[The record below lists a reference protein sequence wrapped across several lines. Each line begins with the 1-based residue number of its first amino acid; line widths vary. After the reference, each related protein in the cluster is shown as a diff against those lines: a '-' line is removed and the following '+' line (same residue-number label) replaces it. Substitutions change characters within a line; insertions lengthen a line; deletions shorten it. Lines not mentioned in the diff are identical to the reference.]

1 MNTTTKTTA
10 QLSRLGLF
18 RRGAAAAAALGAA
31 ALPATLPAA
40 ARAAPGGEADAVEPG
55 AGAWR
60 TWFTP
65 GGDALRPPAPP
76 AGGDDL
82 AQVRAL
88 VGQRDAATL
97 DRIAHWDAGAP
108 PYRWIET
115 ATDLLKETP
124 DGRRGRVWAYLAGA
138 MDDATIAAW
147 DAKYAYRR
155 PRPSRAEPALAP
167 AVAVPRSPAYPS
179 EHAAVGAAA
188 AAVLGFFFPDRA
200 DALRAAAEE
209 AARSRVLAGV
219 QYPSDAAAGLELGR
233 RVADFAL
240 ARARGDGADT
250 PWDGVVPDGPD
261 RWRGQNP
268 VGVTDRYIAPFV
280 LAAADRLRPPPPPAP
295 GSAESA
301 AELAELTGLQRTPRM
316 VGLALGHQYSY
327 NGASGFDVA
336 ALRHVDRLVFE
347 GGLQDSPRAA
357 RAYALVAV
365 AYADAWIA
373 TQDAKYHYWAPRPAQ
388 LDPSLTTVFPT
399 PNHPSYPSNR
409 AAIARAPAV
418 VLGHLFPRDAE
429 RFRQEAEQ
437 AAESAVWA
445 GIHFRSDVE
454 SSKAMGEAIGRL
466 VIARD
471 QR

>member
-1 MNTTTKTTA
+1 VNTTTA
-10 QLSRLGLF
+10 HLSRVALF
-18 RRGAAAAAALGAA
+18 RRGAAAAAARAA
-31 ALPATLPAA
+31 ATLPT
-40 ARAAPGGEADAVEPG
+40 AVGATPTHQEGLLEPG
-55 AGAWR
+55 AGGWR

-65 GGDALRPPAPP
+65 SGSALRPPAPP
-76 AGGDDL
+76 SGAADL

-88 VGQRDAATL
+88 AGQRDAAAL
-97 DRIAHWDAGAP
+97 DRIAHWNAGAP

-124 DGRRGRVWAYLAGA
+124 DGRRGRVWAYLTGA
-138 MDDATIAAW
+138 MHDATVAAW
-147 DAKYAYRR
+147 DGKYHFNR
-155 PRPSRAEPALAP
+155 PRPSQADPAVAP
-167 AVAVPRSPAYPS
+167 VVAVPRSPSYPS

-188 AAVLGFFFPDRA
+188 AEVLAFFFPDRA

-219 QYPSDAAAGLELGR
+219 QYPSDATAGLELGR
-233 RVADFAL
+233 RVAGFAL
-240 ARARGDGADT
+240 ERARGDGADT
-250 PWDGVVPDGPD
+250 PWDGIVPEGPD

-268 VGVTDRYIAPFV
+268 GGVTDRFLKPFV
-280 LAAADRLRPPPPPAP
+280 LDAADRLRPPAPPAP
-295 GSAESA
+295 DSEQLA
-301 AELAELTGLQRTPRM
+301 AELAELKGLQRTPRI

-327 NGASGFDVA
+327 NGASGFDIT
-336 ALRHVDRLVFE
+336 ALRLVSRLVFE
-347 GGLQDSPRAA
+347 EGLQDSPRAA

-373 TQDAKYHYWAPRPAQ
+373 TQDAKFHYWSPRPTQ
-388 LDPSLTTVFPT
+388 LDPTVTTVFAT

-418 VLGHLFPRDAE
+418 VLGHLFPREAE
-429 RFRQEAEQ
+429 RLRQEAEQ

-454 SSKAMGEAIGRL
+454 VSKAIGEAVGQL
-466 VIARD
+466 VLERD
-471 QR
+471 RQ